1 MKDFVNKHILPTVM
15 KFVNTK
21 AIRALRDGMLLSLP
35 FIMVGS
41 LFLLLASFPVPSVA
55 QWMDQ
60 TGLTRFW
67 NQAYNASFGIVA
79 VFAVVGIAY
88 TWAKNDKVDPLPAG
102 MTAFVGF

>member
-1 MKDFVNKHILPTVM
+1 MKDFVNKHILPPVM

-55 QWMDQ
+55 Q
-60 TGLTRFW
+60 
-67 NQAYNASFGIVA
+67 
-79 VFAVVGIAY
+79 
-88 TWAKNDKVDPLPAG
+88 
-102 MTAFVGF
+102 